1 MRMNMGVLPLPVPAV
16 NAAARVGPA
25 RSCHGHSFLSGKNTG
40 RNELWCQ
47 GAHALHVPNTLF
59 SFFRQEISRLIPAC
73 FWDKIIL
80 IIRAGSQP
88 PENQPLT
95 KAKVA
100 CRPKSVACGPKN
112 MVSGPLFFSYY

>member
-59 SFFRQEISRLIPAC
+59 SFCRQEIQEISRLIPAC

-88 PENQPLT
+88 PENQPFT
-95 KAKVA
+95 RTKVA
-100 CRPKSVACGPKN
+100 YRPKIVAN
-112 MVSGPLFFSYY
+112 RPLFTT